1 MKGTVQK
8 EARTE
13 QPAELS
19 SLCRRAGSVKPA
31 LVAGPVIEDALKLFK
46 APPMQEVGDL
56 KAERTVTGAH
66 NMKRLP
72 EIARF
77 RGGAFVIPVAEE
89 LFAITF
95 RICPSEAQG
104 CPKVSKGHRHSR
116 PCSTTVL

>member
-13 QPAELS
+13 QPAEVS
-19 SLCRRAGSVKPA
+19 SLCRGVGSVKPA

-46 APPMQEVGDL
+46 APTMQKVGDL
-56 KAERTVTGAH
+56 KTERTVTGAH
-66 NMKRLP
+66 DMKCLV

-89 LFAITF
+89 LFAITL
-95 RICPSEAQG
+95 RIRPSEAQG
-104 CPKVSKGHRHSR
+104 CPKVSEGDRHDKAR
-116 PCSTTVL
+116 STAVL